1 MNPEISIV
9 IPTLNEAD
17 TIAKTL
23 NTLRFFDENI
33 EIIVVDGRSDD
44 ATVSIVQDYDATVLH
59 SPRRRR
65 GIQL

>member
-59 SPRRRR
+59 SPRRGR